1 MAKQTSKPPS
11 LTDAVIALAQDSTP
25 GPSTWFT
32 RLPAEVQQ
40 ELDALKKRWLAGE
53 IPVQK
58 RPLARAVID
67 TVRARGHAT
76 AGLQGVEDWL
86 HGGRHR

>member
-1 MAKQTSKPPS
+1 MAKSRSEPT
-11 LTDAVIALAQDSTP
+11 LTDAVLAQARNSVP

-32 RLPAEVQQ
+32 RLPADVRE
-40 ELDALKKRWLAGE
+40 ELEALKARWAAGE
-53 IPVQK
+53 IAIQK
-58 RPLARAVID
+58 RPLARAIID
-67 TVRARGHAT
+67 TMRERGHQT

>member
-1 MAKQTSKPPS
+1 MAKTSGD
-11 LTDAVIALAQDSTP
+11 TIADAVLARATNNLP

-32 RLPAEVQQ
+32 RLPPDVRE
-40 ELDALKKRWLAGE
+40 ELNALKVRWLAGE
-53 IPVQK
+53 IAIQK
-58 RPLARAVID
+58 RPFARAIMD
-67 TVRARGHAT
+67 TMRERGHHT